1 MKLLLLLLSIFS
13 TGIGICLLSTNLR
26 HNRMIDGQFTNKTVG
41 SADDAANILNCSS
54 SLFENGLVI
63 NASDILVQEDYDE
76 TVYKYNHKVNGIPV
90 VGSQI
95 ILTVTDNKVT
105 GLFSTYD
112 KKASSTNTFNQVTNE
127 DAVSCALNALFINES
142 EYIDALVIESG
153 LTETEVRGILRDSL
167 TIDSKLII
175 KSTNIASP
183 ELLWQIT
190 LKNDHSL
197 EDDEDLGIMID
208 FDDIY
213 DYGKYILSFVNETYF
228 IYANGN
234 NAGNIMSKTSGNRSW
249 MPSTAEGYDLQD
261 NLQQFNI
268 ECEEHGYAYRMFDT
282 VRNIRTYN
290 NRFIAGA
297 SNLPGSTVTSYD
309 NTWND
314 KSSVSIHTNMA
325 KVYDYY
331 NGELQWNS
339 FDGEGTLIKNTIHYR
354 QFETSSSYNN
364 AFWNNSQFVF
374 GDGNTF
380 EAALDIVGHEFTHA
394 VIDYKIYDDVIRGLD
409 YSGETGALNESYAD
423 IMGSIIEGKAKT
435 SDERWDIGEDGN
447 ETLRSMETPLDHEQ
461 PNHYDALSDPE
472 WSNILNK
479 YVDRD
484 SEGVHIFSGVFNH
497 AAYLMMIDDR
507 TSSITDKT
515 WAKVFFKSMNRLTT
529 SSNFLDARG
538 AILSSAK
545 LSGFTQT
552 QQDAIKDAFD
562 QVGISSPS
570 AIRIVL
576 RWGSVPNDLDSH
588 LTGPNSTGNGR
599 FHVYYGSRNFYEDN
613 TYTSTDSL
621 LAADLDYDDTSAFG
635 PEITTIHLLTPG
647 DYYFYV
653 HDYSNKN
660 NNSSTALSSSYAYV
674 RIYQGTSNTV
684 MKYDGDKLAS
694 FSVPKSKIGNLWTVC
709 KITVDSSGDVSITP
723 INTLSNHSDPST
735 VGS

>member
-1 MKLLLLLLSIFS
+1 M
-13 TGIGICLLSTNLR
+13 
-26 HNRMIDGQFTNKTVG
+26 
-41 SADDAANILNCSS
+41 
-54 SLFENGLVI
+54 
-63 NASDILVQEDYDE
+63 
-76 TVYKYNHKVNGIPV
+76 
-90 VGSQI
+90 
-95 ILTVTDNKVT
+95 
-105 GLFSTYD
+105 FSTYD
-112 KKASSTNTFNQVTNE
+112 KKASSTNTFNQLTNE
-127 DAVSCALNALFINES
+127 DTISCALNALFTNES
-142 EYIDALVIESG
+142 EYIDALVIGSG
-153 LTETEVRGILRDSL
+153 LTETEVREILRDSL

-175 KSTNIASP
+175 KSTNMNSP
-183 ELLWQIT
+183 ELLWQVT
-190 LKNDHSL
+190 LKNEHSL

-249 MPSTAEGYDLQD
+249 MPSTAKGYDLQD
-261 NLQQFNI
+261 DLQQFNI
-268 ECEEHGYAYRMFDT
+268 ECEEHRYAYRMFDT

-290 NRFIAGA
+290 NRFIAGI

-325 KVYDYY
+325 KVYDFY

-354 QFETSSSYNN
+354 EFESDEYYDS
-364 AFWNNSQFVF
+364 AFWNGSQFVF
-374 GDGNTF
+374 GEGHLA
-380 EAALDIVGHEFTHA
+380 EGALDIVGHEFTHA

-447 ETLRSMETPLDHEQ
+447 ETLRNMKTPLDHEQ

-484 SEGVHIFSGVFNH
+484 NEGVHIFSGIFNY

-545 LSGFTQT
+545 GLGFTRE
-552 QQDAIKDAFD
+552 QQN
-562 QVGISSPS
+562 

-576 RWGSVPNDLDSH
+576 RWGAVPNDLDSH
-588 LTGPNSTGNGR
+588 LTGPNSTGNVR
-599 FHVYYGSRNFYEDN
+599 FHEYYSSRNFYEDN
-613 TYTSTDSL
+613 TYNSTNSL

-653 HDYSNKN
+653 HNYSNKG
-660 NNSSTALSSSYAYV
+660 NNSSTALASSNASV
-674 RIYQGTSNTV
+674 KIYQGMSNTV
-684 MKYDGDKLAS
+684 ITYDGGNSAS
-694 FSVPKSKIGNLWTVC
+694 FNVPLNKIGNTWTVC
-709 KITVDSSGDVSITP
+709 KITVDNSGNVSSITP
-723 INTLSNHSDPST
+723 INTISNHSDSST
-735 VGS
+735 IGS

>member
-1 MKLLLLLLSIFS
+1 M
-13 TGIGICLLSTNLR
+13 
-26 HNRMIDGQFTNKTVG
+26 
-41 SADDAANILNCSS
+41 
-54 SLFENGLVI
+54 
-63 NASDILVQEDYDE
+63 
-76 TVYKYNHKVNGIPV
+76 
-90 VGSQI
+90 
-95 ILTVTDNKVT
+95 
-105 GLFSTYD
+105 
-112 KKASSTNTFNQVTNE
+112 
-127 DAVSCALNALFINES
+127 FINES

-175 KSTNIASP
+175 KSTNMTSP

-197 EDDEDLGIMID
+197 EDDEDLGIIID

-234 NAGNIMSKTSGNRSW
+234 NAGNILSKTSGNRRW
-249 MPSTAEGYDLQD
+249 MPSTATGYDLQN
-261 NLQQFNI
+261 NLKQFNI

-290 NRFIAGA
+290 TSFINQFP
-297 SNLPGSTVTSYD
+297 NLPGSTVLTYD
-309 NTWND
+309 NNWND
-314 KSSVSIHTNMA
+314 KSSVSIHTNMSE
-325 KVYDYY
+325 VYDFY
-331 NGELQWNS
+331 NEKLHWNS
-339 FDGEGTLIKNTIHYR
+339 FDGEGTLIKNTIHYLE
-354 QFETSSSYNN
+354 FESDESYDS
-364 AFWNNSQFVF
+364 AFWNGQQFVF
-374 GDGNTF
+374 GEGHAA
-380 EAALDIVGHEFTHA
+380 EGALDIVGHEFTHA
-394 VIDYKIYDDVIRGLD
+394 VIDYKIYDDVIIGLD

-447 ETLRSMETPLDHEQ
+447 ETLRSMKTPLDHEQ

-497 AAYLMMIDDR
+497 AVYLMMTDDR
-507 TSSITDKT
+507 TSLITDQT

-545 LSGFTQT
+545 GLGFTRE
-552 QQDAIKDAFD
+552 QQNAIKDAFD
-562 QVGISSPS
+562 EVGISSPN

-599 FHVYYGSRNFYEDN
+599 FYVYYGSRNFYEDN

-660 NNSSTALSSSYAYV
+660 NNSSTALSSSNACV
-674 RIYQGTSNTV
+674 EIYQGTSNTV
-684 MKYDGDKLAS
+684 ITYDGGNSAS
-694 FSVPKSKIGNLWTVC
+694 FNVPLNKIGNTWTVC
-709 KITVDSSGDVSITP
+709 RITIDDSGDISITP
-723 INTLSNHSDPST
+723 INTLSNHSDSST
-735 VGS
+735 IGN